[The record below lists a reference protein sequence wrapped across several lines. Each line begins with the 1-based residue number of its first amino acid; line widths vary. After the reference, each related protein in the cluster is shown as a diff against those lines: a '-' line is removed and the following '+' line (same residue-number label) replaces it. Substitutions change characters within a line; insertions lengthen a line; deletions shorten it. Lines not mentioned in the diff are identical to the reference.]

1 MKVWFDD
8 PRQLVDE
15 KNFLQ
20 FWPNG
25 EQSPEERINA
35 ASRFIVYA
43 STLLYLIR
51 RDPRVFILGGTLLGT
66 IYVLYKSK
74 MVKDGYVGP
83 MGQDSC
89 QAPTMDNPMGNV
101 LMTDY
106 SQAPNRLEACYY
118 PSVKPQVQRYTSD
131 RIPYDSGRSRTSM
144 PKYLRNAMER
154 QFVTMPVSNIPGGQ
168 TEFAEWLYGAKN
180 GPMCRSD
187 PSQCDP
193 NARGVQSES
202 FAGLGGDGDKRS
214 GMFGGGNGRA

>member
-20 FWPNG
+20 FRPNG
-25 EQSPEERINA
+25 AQSPEERINA
-35 ASRFIVYA
+35 ASRFIMYT

-74 MVKDGYVGP
+74 MVKETYVSP
-83 MGQDSC
+83 TGQDTC

-118 PSVKPQVQRYTSD
+118 PSVKPQV
-131 RIPYDSGRSRTSM
+131 
-144 PKYLRNAMER
+144 
-154 QFVTMPVSNIPGGQ
+154 
-168 TEFAEWLYGAKN
+168 
-180 GPMCRSD
+180 
-187 PSQCDP
+187 
-193 NARGVQSES
+193 
-202 FAGLGGDGDKRS
+202 
-214 GMFGGGNGRA
+214 

>member
-74 MVKDGYVGP
+74 MVKDGYGAP
-83 MGQDSC
+83 MWQDTC
-89 QAPTMDNPMGNV
+89 QALTMDNPMCNV
-101 LMTDY
+101 FMTDY
-106 SQAPNRLEACYY
+106 SQAPNRLQACH
-118 PSVKPQVQRYTSD
+118 
-131 RIPYDSGRSRTSM
+131 
-144 PKYLRNAMER
+144 
-154 QFVTMPVSNIPGGQ
+154 
-168 TEFAEWLYGAKN
+168 
-180 GPMCRSD
+180 
-187 PSQCDP
+187 
-193 NARGVQSES
+193 
-202 FAGLGGDGDKRS
+202 
-214 GMFGGGNGRA
+214 

>member
-25 EQSPEERINA
+25 EQTPEERINA

-74 MVKDGYVGP
+74 MVKERYVSP
-83 MGQDSC
+83 TGQDSC
-89 QAPTMDNPMGNV
+89 QAPTVDNPMGNV

-118 PSVKPQVQRYTSD
+118 PSVKPQVQRFTSD

-154 QFVTMPVSNIPGGQ
+154 QFVTMPVSKIPGGQ
-168 TEFAEWLYGAKN
+168 TEFAEWLYGSKN
-180 GPMCRSD
+180 GPICRSD
-187 PSQCDP
+187 SKHCDP
-193 NARGVQSES
+193 NARGVQAGAFS
-202 FAGLGGDGDKRS
+202 GLGADGDKRS
-214 GMFGGGNGRA
+214 GMFGR

>member
-1 MKVWFDD
+1 MKVWFED
-8 PRQLVDE
+8 PRQIVDE

-35 ASRFIVYA
+35 ASRFIIYA
-43 STLLYLIR
+43 SALLYLIR

-74 MVKDGYVGP
+74 MVREGH
-83 MGQDSC
+83 MGLPDQSSC
-89 QAPTMDNPMGNV
+89 QRPTMDNPMGNV

-118 PSVKPQVQRYTSD
+118 PSVKPQVQSFTSD

-154 QFVTMPVSNIPGGQ
+154 QFVTMPVSKIPGGQ
-168 TEFAEWLYGAKN
+168 TEFAEWLYGSKN

-187 PSQCDP
+187 SKYCDP
-193 NARGVQSES
+193 NARGVQSEA
-202 FAGLGGDGDKRS
+202 FAGIGGDGDMRS